1 MRDDGYDE
9 CLGHEAGQERLLDDI
24 RVLMDDCEDGGHV
37 DFEGFGKPILSS
49 WNMIEQLS
57 TNTEAAMT
65 KARRDRPVAWWLLL
79 CCALIFAIV
88 VLGGVTRLTGSGLS
102 MVNWKPVSGVFPPFG
117 RAAWEREFERYRDS
131 PQYAYVNKGMSL
143 DEFRDIFWFEYAH
156 RLLGRLIGVVFL
168 LPFLYFLVRRRIEP
182 SLAPKL
188 VTMFVLGGLQGLLG
202 WYMVKSG
209 LVDNPHVSQYRLA
222 AHLGLAI
229 LIYAF
234 ILWTALGIL
243 HREESSHPRR
253 RSRLASLTAM
263 LAIAVFVTMM
273 SGAFVAGLK
282 AGFTYNTFPLMAGKL
297 VPDGMWSVAPAY
309 LNFFENVIT
318 VQFNHRVL
326 AIATFLAIIAVWLV
340 ARRMNLSRPQR
351 LWLHATG
358 LAAVVQVALGILT
371 LVLRVPI
378 PLAALHQAGAM
389 VLLTVLLC
397 LAHEARRC

>member
-1 MRDDGYDE
+1 MQR
-9 CLGHEAGQERLLDDI
+9 
-24 RVLMDDCEDGGHV
+24 
-37 DFEGFGKPILSS
+37 ILSS
-49 WNMIEQLS
+49 ENMIEQVS
-57 TNTEAAMT
+57 TNSNAAA
-65 KARRDRPVAWWLLL
+65 ARARQARPIAWWLLV
-79 CCALIFAIV
+79 CCVLIFAIV

-102 MVNWKPVSGVFPPFG
+102 MVNWKPVSGVLPPLG
-117 RAAWEREFERYRDS
+117 QAAWEREFEHYRDS
-131 PQYAYVNKGMSL
+131 PEYAYVNKGMSL
-143 DEFRDIFWFEYAH
+143 DEFKGIFWFEYAH

-168 LPFLYFLVRRRIEP
+168 IPFLYFLVRRRIEL

-222 AHLGLAI
+222 AHLGLAM

-234 ILWTALGIL
+234 MLWTALGIL
-243 HREESSHPRR
+243 HREESSEPRR
-253 RSRLASLTAM
+253 RSRLASLTTI

-297 VPDGMWSVAPAY
+297 VPDGMWSVAPTY
-309 LNFFENVIT
+309 LNFFENVTT

-326 AIATFLAIIAVWLV
+326 AIVTFLAIIALWLG
-340 ARRMNLSRPQR
+340 ARRMDLSRPQR
-351 LWLHATG
+351 LWLHATA
-358 LAAVVQVALGILT
+358 LAGVIQVALGILT
-371 LVLRVPI
+371 LVLRVPV

-389 VLLTVLLC
+389 VLLTLLLC
-397 LAHEARRC
+397 LAYEARYRSRSGRAVMC